1 MTKPGEA
8 LAYPIAIPRQ
18 QDVWQGTMIV
28 SEKKVNPS
36 WTPTPDMI
44 KERLRLYRDCG
55 VTTLRCGL
63 PKERDLDTLAQLLDL
78 VREVNEE
85 PSVR

>member
-1 MTKPGEA
+1 M
-8 LAYPIAIPRQ
+8 PIDIGRKTNLL
-18 QDVWQGTMIV
+18 G
-28 SEKKVNPS
+28 
-36 WTPTPDMI
+36 TPDMI